1 MSERPVSVGL
11 SHVAMSVPVGT
22 LTDAFRT
29 DLLAF
34 WGEHLGW
41 SEIEV
46 LRRPDRLTLAVGD
59 RQYLN
64 VRELDGAV
72 AYGGYEHFG
81 VLLPTPEAVEIAW
94 TAIVADRR
102 VTDREEIVRGPGG
115 YRQFSVRYLLPMRV
129 EVQHLPAGFGAA

>member
-1 MSERPVSVGL
+1 
-11 SHVAMSVPVGT
+11 MSVPVGT

-29 DLLAF
+29 DLLNF
-34 WGEHLGW
+34 WGEH
-41 SEIEV
+41 
-46 LRRPDRLTLAVGD
+46 R
-59 RQYLN
+59 
-64 VRELDGAV
+64 
-72 AYGGYEHFG
+72 G